1 MSKESNQKLEEPKD
15 LKQRKRSLKPVDRS
29 SWNHSK
35 MSEEFPAPQLIDDL
49 EIRQVHDKT
58 RVAKDLL
65 AGTAGGIAQVLVGQP
80 FDTTKVRIQTSS
92 IPTTAKK
99 VIGDLL
105 RKEGPLAFYKGTL
118 TPLVGVGACVSFQFG
133 VNEAMKRY
141 FHYRNPKGS
150 HTLTLPQYY
159 ACGFIGGL
167 SNSFLAS
174 PIEHVRIR
182 LQTQTA
188 SGASAVYKGPWDL
201 IKQLKS
207 KGALMRGLGT
217 TAIRESHGCGVY
229 FLTYEAL
236 VAHQI
241 HKGISRSEI
250 PAWKLCSYGAISG
263 TSLWL
268 MVFPMDVIKSV
279 MQTDNLDN
287 PKFGRNMVTVARTMY
302 KQYGIRSFFK
312 GFGPIMVRAAP
323 ANAGTFATFE
333 ITMRL
338 LG

>member
-1 MSKESNQKLEEPKD
+1 
-15 LKQRKRSLKPVDRS
+15 
-29 SWNHSK
+29 
-35 MSEEFPAPQLIDDL
+35 MSEEFPTPQLIDDL
-49 EIRQVHDKT
+49 EIRHDHGKT

-80 FDTTKVRIQTSS
+80 FDTTKVRIQTST
-92 IPTTAKK
+92 IPTSAKE
-99 VIGDLL
+99 VIGNLL
-105 RKEGPLAFYKGTL
+105 KKEGPLAFYKGTL
-118 TPLVGVGACVSFQFG
+118 TPLVGVGACVSLQFG

-159 ACGFIGGL
+159 VCGFIGGL

-188 SGASAVYKGPWDL
+188 SGSGAAYRGPWDL
-201 IKQLKS
+201 IQQLRA

-217 TAIRESHGCGVY
+217 TAIRESHGCGIY

-236 VAHQI
+236 IANQI
-241 HKGISRSEI
+241 HNGIARTEI
-250 PAWKLCSYGAISG
+250 PAWKLCTYGAISG

-279 MQTDNLDN
+279 MQTDTLDN
-287 PKFGRNMVTVARTMY
+287 PRFGKNVVAVARNMY
-302 KQYGIRSFFK
+302 KQSGIKSFFR

-323 ANAGTFATFE
+323 ANAATFATFE
-333 ITMRL
+333 MTMRL